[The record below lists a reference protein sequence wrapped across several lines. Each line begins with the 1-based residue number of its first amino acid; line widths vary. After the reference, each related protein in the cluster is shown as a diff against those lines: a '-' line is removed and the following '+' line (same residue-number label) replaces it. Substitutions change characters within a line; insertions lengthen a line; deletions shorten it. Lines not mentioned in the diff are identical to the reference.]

1 MSDVLKSDPVIY
13 VAPAEGLTLPL
24 PDGKPWPAGGAWAER
39 DEYVR
44 RRLADGDLV
53 LAEPPAEPAPTEP
66 VPDAVGEPETTAD
79 APAEAEAA
87 AAAEPANKRRRS

>member
-1 MSDVLKSDPVIY
+1 MSDVLKSDHVIY

-53 LAEPPAEPAPTEP
+53 LAEPPAEPESAEVPAEPEP
-66 VPDAVGEPETTAD
+66 VAD
-79 APAEAEAA
+79 APAEVE
-87 AAAEPANKRRRS
+87 AAAEPATKRRRS